1 MARIVCFGEIL
12 LRMTAPG
19 QDLLLQRPHL
29 DVWVGGAEGNV
40 AVALACLGHS
50 TAMVSAVPDND
61 LGEAALR
68 FLRGN
73 RVDVANVARTTGRMG
88 FYFLAPGAGLRASS
102 IIYDRQGSSF
112 ARATAADFDWPAI
125 LEGADL
131 LHLSGITPALGPDS
145 AVAAEAAAHA
155 AADLGV
161 PVSFDG
167 NYRAQLWQQW
177 DGDPAA
183 ILAAIVLHADVL
195 FGNRNDI
202 GLMLGRSFAGEGVTA
217 RREAAEAA
225 FDAFPRLKRI
235 ASTARHIEGDGRHRL
250 AARLDM
256 RDGAAQSD
264 EVVLTTIVDR
274 IGTGDAF
281 AAGILH
287 GLLTDEEPDAAVRT
301 GLGLACLKHSLPGDA
316 CLLGPADLR
325 AFLDGQYDVRR

>member
-29 DVWVGGAEGNV
+29 DVWVGGAESNV

-68 FLRGN
+68 FLRGHG
-73 RVDVANVARTTGRMG
+73 VDVAHVARSTGRMG
-88 FYFLAPGAGLRASS
+88 FYFLAPGAGLRAST

-112 ARATAADFDWPAI
+112 ARATAGDFDWAAI
-125 LEGADL
+125 LAGADL
-131 LHLSGITPALGPDS
+131 LHLSGITPALGLGS
-145 AVAAEAAAHA
+145 AAAAEAAARA

-167 NYRAQLWQQW
+167 NYRARLWQEW
-177 DGDPAA
+177 SGDAA
-183 ILAAIVLHADVL
+183 SLLSNIVAHADIL

-202 GLMLGRSFAGEGVTA
+202 GLLLGKNFAGEGVAA
-217 RREAAEAA
+217 RRAAAEAA

-235 ASTARHIEGDGRHRL
+235 GSTARHIEGDGRHRL
-250 AARLDM
+250 AARLDL

-264 EVVLTTIVDR
+264 DVVLTNIVDR

-287 GLLTDEEPDAAVRT
+287 GLLTGENPDAAVQI

-316 CLLGPADLR
+316 CLLGPSDLR